1 MARRGARAALHRGSV
16 AIAEDTFYRALLAR
30 DPRFDGTFFVGVSTT
45 GIYCRPICPAR
56 TPRKDRCAFYRRAAE
71 AERAGY
77 RACFR
82 CRPEVAPRAGEI
94 ASVDRTA
101 ALAARA
107 ANRIDEGALAGDSLE
122 GLATEL
128 GVTSRH
134 LRRVM
139 DTELGVSPLAYAQT
153 RRLALVKQL
162 MTDARLTLSDVALS
176 AGYRSIRRFNAEF
189 RERFGCSPR
198 ESKLGARAPRSSEEI
213 VLRLDHRTPYDW
225 ESWLDFLR
233 ARAVAEVEH
242 VDASSY
248 TRALAIGDHV
258 GTVTI
263 RRGRREGSLQAHV
276 SLSLAP
282 VLPILVSRI
291 RALTDSDARPDLIA
305 SAFGKDPEAR
315 KMVRERPG
323 LRVPGTLDP
332 FEASLRAVLSQQ
344 VSVRAASTL
353 GERLVRR
360 FGRAVDLPDG
370 SPVRRL
376 FPNADALSKVPAAE
390 LREIGVPL
398 ARAKAL
404 LTVADAFRSGH
415 VPLTSAVPVETQ
427 LRRLL
432 ALPGMG
438 PFTASV
444 IAMRALHWPDAFPS
458 SDLLVLRAT
467 GARTGAAAE
476 ARTRHLAPFRATY
489 VMHVWRRAAEGD
501 A

>member
-1 MARRGARAALHRGSV
+1 MVLAQ
-16 AIAEDTFYRALLAR
+16 DTCYRALLAR
-30 DPRFDGTFFVGVSTT
+30 DARFDGTFFVGVSTT

-56 TPRKDRCAFYRRAAE
+56 TPRKDRCAFFVRAAE
-71 AERAGY
+71 AEHAGY

-82 CRPEVAPRAGEI
+82 CRPEVAPSAGVV
-94 ASVDRTA
+94 ASVDKTS
-101 ALAARA
+101 ALAMRA
-107 ANRIDEGALAGDSLE
+107 AQRIDEGALSGESLDV
-122 GLATEL
+122 LAEEL

-139 DTELGVSPLAYAQT
+139 DKELGVSPLAYAQT
-153 RRLALVKQL
+153 RRLALAKQL
-162 MTDARLTLSDVALS
+162 MTDARLKLSDVALS
-176 AGYRSIRRFNAEF
+176 AGHQSIRRFNSEF

-198 ESKLGARAPRSSEEI
+198 ESKLGARTPHSSDHIE
-213 VLRLDHRTPYDW
+213 VRLDHRPPYDW
-225 ESWLDFLR
+225 ESWLEFLR
-233 ARAVAEVEH
+233 VRAVPEVEH
-242 VDASSY
+242 VDGSSY
-248 TRALAIGDHV
+248 TRALAVGNV
-258 GTVTI
+258 SGTVTI
-263 RRGRREGSLQAHV
+263 RKGSRKGSLQAQV

-282 VLPILVSRI
+282 VLPMLVSRI

-305 SAFGKDPEAR
+305 KVFAKDPEAR
-315 KMVRERPG
+315 TMLRERPG

-332 FEASLRAVLSQQ
+332 FEAALRAVLAQQ
-344 VSVRAASTL
+344 VSVRAARTL

-360 FGRAVDLPDG
+360 FGRTLGLPDA

-376 FPNADALSKVPAAE
+376 FPDADALSKVPAEE
-390 LREIGVPL
+390 LREIGLPL

-404 LTVADAFRSGH
+404 LTIAEAFRSGH
-415 VPLTSAVPVETQ
+415 VPLTSSLSVETQ
-427 LRRLL
+427 IERLL

-438 PFTASV
+438 PFTARV

-467 GARTGAAAE
+467 GTRTAAAAE